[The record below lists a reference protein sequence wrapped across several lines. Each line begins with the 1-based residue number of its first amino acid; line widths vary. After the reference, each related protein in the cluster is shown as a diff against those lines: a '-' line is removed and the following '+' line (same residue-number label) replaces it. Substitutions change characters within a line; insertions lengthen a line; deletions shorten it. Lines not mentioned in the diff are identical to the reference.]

1 MAIKILLHHILVK
14 TDDATE
20 ADQDLK
26 RAKAAGIILELDKRE
41 QAAVEYG
48 TVVKIGPTA
57 FQDYGRDSTILKE
70 GDRISFA
77 RYSGKSLKDSDGTEY
92 LLLNDADVL
101 VVIE

>member
-1 MAIKILLHHILVK
+1 MIKILLHHVLVK
-14 TDDATE
+14 TEDATD

-48 TVVKIGPTA
+48 TVVKIGPTS
-57 FQDYGRDSTILKE
+57 FKDLGRDPTILKE

-77 RYSGKSLKDSDGTEY
+77 RYSGKSIKDSDGTEY
-92 LLLNDADVL
+92 LLLNDQDVL

>member
-1 MAIKILLHHILVK
+1 MIKILLHHILVK
-14 TDDATE
+14 LDDATE
-20 ADQDLK
+20 ADDTYK
-26 RAKAAGIILELDKRE
+26 RAKAAGIVLELDKRE

-57 FQDYGRDSTILKE
+57 FTDLGRDPTILKE

-77 RYSGKSLKDSDGTEY
+77 RYSGKSIKDSDGTEY
-92 LLLNDADVL
+92 LLLNDQDVL

>member
-1 MAIKILLHHILVK
+1 MAIKILLHHILAK
-14 TDDATE
+14 ADDATE

-57 FQDYGRDSTILKE
+57 FQDYGRDATILKE

-77 RYSGKSLKDSDGTEY
+77 RYSGKSIKDTDGTEY
-92 LLLNDADVL
+92 ILLNDSDVL
-101 VVIE
+101 FVIE

>member
-1 MAIKILLHHILVK
+1 MIKILLHHILVK
-14 TDDATE
+14 LDDATE
-20 ADQDLK
+20 ADDTYK
-26 RAKAAGIILELDKRE
+26 RAKAAGIVLELDKRE

-57 FQDYGRDSTILKE
+57 FKDLGRDPTILKE

-77 RYSGKSLKDSDGTEY
+77 RYSGKSIKDSDGTEY
-92 LLLNDADVL
+92 LLLNDQDVL

>member
-1 MAIKILLHHILVK
+1 MIKILLHHILVK
-14 TDDATE
+14 PDDATE

-26 RAKAAGIILELDKRE
+26 RAKAVGIILELDKRE

-48 TVVKIGPTA
+48 TVVKIGPTS
-57 FQDYGRDSTILKE
+57 FTDLGRDPTILKE

-77 RYSGKSLKDSDGTEY
+77 RYSGKSIKDSDGTEY
-92 LLLNDADVL
+92 LLLNDQDVL

>member
-1 MAIKILLHHILVK
+1 MIKILLHHILVK
-14 TDDATE
+14 LDDATE

-57 FQDYGRDSTILKE
+57 FVDYGRDSTILKE

>member
-1 MAIKILLHHILVK
+1 MIKILLHHILVK
-14 TDDATE
+14 LDDAIE

-48 TVVKIGPTA
+48 TVVKIGPTS
-57 FQDYGRDSTILKE
+57 FKDLGRDPTILKE

-77 RYSGKSLKDSDGTEY
+77 RYSGKSIKDSDGTEY
-92 LLLNDADVL
+92 LLLNDQDVL

>member
-14 TDDATE
+14 LDDATE
-20 ADQDLK
+20 ADDTYR
-26 RAKAAGIILELDKRE
+26 RAKASGILLELDKRE

-48 TVVKIGPTA
+48 TVVDIGPTA
-57 FQDYGRDSTILKE
+57 FVDYGRDSTILKR

-77 RYSGKSLKDSDGTEY
+77 RYSGKSIRDSDNTEY

>member
-1 MAIKILLHHILVK
+1 MIKILLHHILVK

-48 TVVKIGPTA
+48 TVVKIGPTS
-57 FQDYGRDSTILKE
+57 FTDLGRDPTILKE

-77 RYSGKSLKDSDGTEY
+77 RYSGKSIKDTDGIEY
-92 LLLNDADVL
+92 LLLNDSDVL